1 MSLLITFFILGLVL
15 TSTVLI
21 VATRPSRA
29 ERGIELRVAD
39 IRNPRRS
46 LGDDGGEVD
55 LDTQQTSSLGHFLGQ
70 RLKQYSFSAT
80 MERWILEADSPG
92 TAGTFVLKSVEFS
105 IGFLIA
111 GLVLTRSAVMGL
123 LLAVLGLALPG
134 IWLRFRRAKRLK
146 AVTAA
151 LPDAADLLARA
162 LRAGHSMSQAIEVMA
177 ERAPQPLA
185 AEFARVFQ
193 QQRLGVSQRDVLLE
207 MSQRIPSRDL
217 HFLITAILVQRDTGG
232 DLVEILDRTTTVLRE
247 RIRVQG
253 QVQVNTAQGRLTG
266 WILSLLPVVLLI
278 VLSLFSPGYSD
289 ILFTDPMGRR
299 LLFAGASLILIGGL
313 VIRRIVQVN
322 F

>member
-70 RLKQYSFSAT
+70 RLKQYS
-80 MERWILEADSPG
+80 
-92 TAGTFVLKSVEFS
+92 GTFVLKSVEFS